1 MVNFEQIK
9 SAYRRMGSHHLGVI
23 YRLGLVGYSD
33 AYQLQRELLSYR
45 WDRKIAD
52 TLLLMEH
59 SPTFTIGK
67 SGKLENILVSQEE
80 LAEEGISVFFTDRG
94 GDVTYHGPGQLV
106 AYPIIDLRERGKD
119 IHRYIHDLEEVAIR
133 TLNDLSIK
141 AYRDGSHTG
150 VWVKNEEI
158 AAIGIAIKRW
168 ITMHG
173 IALNVRPKL
182 EHFSFINP
190 CGSCNRKATS
200 ISKLL
205 SKDVPMEAVTERL
218 VRHFSEVFDA
228 HIGFSIYIP
237 PGVDYD
243 IDTTLWGLCT

>member
-1 MVNFEQIK
+1 M
-9 SAYRRMGSHHLGVI
+9 LGVI

-33 AYQLQRELLSYR
+33 AYQLQRKLLSYR

-59 SPTFTIGK
+59 PPTFTIGK
-67 SGKLENILVSQEE
+67 SGKLENVLVSQEE

-106 AYPIIDLRERGKD
+106 CYPIIDLRERGKD
-119 IHRYIHDLEEVAIR
+119 IRKYVHDLEEVILR
-133 TLNDLSIK
+133 TVSSFSID
-141 AYRDGSHTG
+141 AVRDESHAG
-150 VWVKNEEI
+150 VWVNDEGL
-158 AAIGIAIKRW
+158 ATIGIRVRKW

-173 IALNVRPKL
+173 FAINVKPKL

-190 CGSCNRKATS
+190 CGFCNRKATS
-200 ISKLL
+200 IFKLL

-218 VRHFSEVFDA
+218 VRHFSEVFDV

-243 IDTTLWGLCT
+243 IDTTLWGLCIP